1 MQLSSHWEYR
11 THVNCLSLR
20 AEEMAAVSL
29 CHQNMMGEWRKRD
42 EPSGDKEISRFLGL
56 ANFSRKKNKSGILFS
71 MSSFF
76 QELAKVER
84 VPSRSEIL
92 MKKKKFSDRR

>member
-42 EPSGDKEISRFLGL
+42 EPSGDKKISRFLGL
-56 ANFSRKKNKSGILFS
+56 ANFSRKKINQEYYLVCHL
-71 MSSFF
+71 SSKNLLRWK
-76 QELAKVER
+76 QCQAEVR
-84 VPSRSEIL
+84 Y
-92 MKKKKFSDRR
+92 